1 MKIMGWIAQVDTSGV
16 AGMDAQSM
24 PSKSQI
30 VYEFARAGMIEGW
43 WLWALVVATIVLAL
57 VLGTI
62 HYRRDV
68 SELPRPV
75 RWTLLGLR
83 LTVVLAL
90 VFFFF
95 DLQRRT
101 ERLITRPSE
110 VVVLADN
117 SQSMS
122 LPVDGAVG
130 SISRVEFAQQ
140 LLGDAKLSERL
151 SDVHRVHVYR
161 FDSSNEPT
169 LMESIDSPD
178 VEELDSK
185 ENETS
190 VGIEANALEP
200 ARIAEPVRIAQFG
213 AFAVAIGLAVGL
225 IALLIGAF
233 GRGGLVGWWLWTSA
247 SSLVL
252 GGLCLGGAYAVHT
265 EHSIRSILG
274 FTAPTQTP
282 AVINEPTSQ
291 ETEEVIRPPVPWTEQ
306 LAATGTESR
315 IGDALQSVLGDHEPS
330 TLAGVVLVTDGQSN
344 GGQGLG
350 NALTLARRNEV
361 SLYPVGLGSS
371 APPVNVR
378 VVSLD
383 VPKRIY
389 PGDKFSVSAV
399 LQASGP
405 EAMEVDVQLL
415 DGLDSTDG
423 KTADG
428 SGQTTLPTNVVDVQ
442 SVRLASDGTLMGV
455 RFELEP
461 ESVGRRRIAVRVVAP
476 EQDTNDRDD
485 IRDARYEVVSRK
497 LKVLAIA
504 GGPTREYRFV
514 RNLLYRDESVELDV
528 FLQTG
533 QVGMSQDAD
542 RLRSGFP
549 TEPEDMFEYDAMLFF
564 DPDWNSISTE
574 SLDLLERWVTQQAG
588 GIVLIGGPVYHPRW
602 FRKQTDP
609 RVSKVRAFFPV
620 QLATR
625 GPLLGGGRQGGE
637 NPWPFQFTAEATR
650 AEFLRISD
658 EVEENQAVWDEFEG
672 VYDFL
677 GVKGAK
683 PGAKV
688 YAYYSDPTTKIS
700 DELPIYLAS
709 QFFGAGRTYFQSSG
723 EMWRLRGL
731 SDAYFDRYY
740 TQLVRWVSEG
750 RLLRDSD
757 RGILLVDNSRA
768 MVGDTIMIRAVL
780 SDDQFEPLQVPSVPV
795 QILLPGGR
803 VSEMKLLPLDGEPR
817 PGTYGGRL
825 TVREAGDHEIR
836 LTLGNA
842 LAEEILQQSVQVRL
856 PTVELERP
864 QRNDESLRQL
874 ADMTS
879 GKYLALS
886 ETENPGSVAEQLRE
900 WIQPQPQRSVLPGTP
915 DLAFTQRRNVVLM
928 WLIAT
933 MLTFEWVTRRLHRL
947 A

>member
-1 MKIMGWIAQVDTSGV
+1 
-16 AGMDAQSM
+16 
-24 PSKSQI
+24 
-30 VYEFARAGMIEGW
+30 
-43 WLWALVVATIVLAL
+43 
-57 VLGTI
+57 
-62 HYRRDV
+62 
-68 SELPRPV
+68 
-75 RWTLLGLR
+75 
-83 LTVVLAL
+83 
-90 VFFFF
+90 
-95 DLQRRT
+95 
-101 ERLITRPSE
+101 
-110 VVVLADN
+110 
-117 SQSMS
+117 
-122 LPVDGAVG
+122 
-130 SISRVEFAQQ
+130 
-140 LLGDAKLSERL
+140 
-151 SDVHRVHVYR
+151 
-161 FDSSNEPT
+161 
-169 LMESIDSPD
+169 
-178 VEELDSK
+178 
-185 ENETS
+185 
-190 VGIEANALEP
+190 
-200 ARIAEPVRIAQFG
+200 
-213 AFAVAIGLAVGL
+213 
-225 IALLIGAF
+225 
-233 GRGGLVGWWLWTSA
+233 
-247 SSLVL
+247 
-252 GGLCLGGAYAVHT
+252 
-265 EHSIRSILG
+265 
-274 FTAPTQTP
+274 
-282 AVINEPTSQ
+282 
-291 ETEEVIRPPVPWTEQ
+291 
-306 LAATGTESR
+306 
-315 IGDALQSVLGDHEPS
+315 
-330 TLAGVVLVTDGQSN
+330 
-344 GGQGLG
+344 
-350 NALTLARRNEV
+350 
-361 SLYPVGLGSS
+361 
-371 APPVNVR
+371 
-378 VVSLD
+378 
-383 VPKRIY
+383 
-389 PGDKFSVSAV
+389 
-399 LQASGP
+399 
-405 EAMEVDVQLL
+405 
-415 DGLDSTDG
+415 
-423 KTADG
+423 
-428 SGQTTLPTNVVDVQ
+428 
-442 SVRLASDGTLMGV
+442 
-455 RFELEP
+455 
-461 ESVGRRRIAVRVVAP
+461 
-476 EQDTNDRDD
+476 
-485 IRDARYEVVSRK
+485 
-497 LKVLAIA
+497 
-504 GGPTREYRFV
+504 
-514 RNLLYRDESVELDV
+514 
-528 FLQTG
+528 LQTG